1 MASTTTAHTEVPGGK
16 GDGHSSGFPPFDAST
31 FPSQILWLAITFGF
45 FWWLMAKK
53 ILPRIG
59 EILETRRDQI
69 ARDLE
74 TAQALKDQTEKAIAG
89 YEKALADARA
99 KAQSIAA
106 ETRAQLN
113 AETDAK
119 RRAAEAELTAK
130 LASAEAD
137 IGAIKAKALGEV
149 GGIAADTA
157 EAVIERLIGAGA
169 SKDEIT
175 MAVANAQA
183 K

>member
-1 MASTTTAHTEVPGGK
+1 MASTTTAHTEVPGGH
-16 GDGHSSGFPPFDAST
+16 GEGPSSGFPPFDTST
-31 FPSQILWLAITFGF
+31 FASQLLWLAITFGF

-74 TAQALKDQTEKAIAG
+74 TAQALKDQTDKAIAG

-119 RRAAEAELTAK
+119 RQAAEAGLSAK
-130 LASAEAD
+130 LASAEAH
-137 IGAIKAKALGEV
+137 IGEIKAKALSEV
-149 GGIAADTA
+149 GGIATETA
-157 EAVIERLIGAGA
+157 EVLIERLIGAGA
-169 SKDEIT
+169 SKDEIAK
-175 MAVANAQA
+175 AVSGALA